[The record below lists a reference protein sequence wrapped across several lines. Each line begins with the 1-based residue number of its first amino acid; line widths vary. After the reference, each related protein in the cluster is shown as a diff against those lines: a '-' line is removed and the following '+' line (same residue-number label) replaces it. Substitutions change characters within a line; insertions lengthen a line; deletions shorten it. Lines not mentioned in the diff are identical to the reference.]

1 MYPDVVD
8 AGLSEGRRKKVDQ
21 AAGTRP
27 DGHWKK
33 SHGNPA
39 RIGDYNPLVGA
50 PCATDPPPLQ
60 TVGAGA
66 ER

>member
-21 AAGTRP
+21 AAGTSP

-33 SHGNPA
+33 SHGNAA
-39 RIGDYNPLVGA
+39 RIGATTRGSARLVR
-50 PCATDPPPLQ
+50 PIHLRFKRSVREPS
-60 TVGAGA
+60 V
-66 ER
+66 